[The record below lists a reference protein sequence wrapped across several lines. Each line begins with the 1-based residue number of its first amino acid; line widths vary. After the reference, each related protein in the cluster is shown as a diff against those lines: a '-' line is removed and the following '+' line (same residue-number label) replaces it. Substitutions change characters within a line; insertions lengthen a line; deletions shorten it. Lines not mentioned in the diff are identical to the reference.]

1 MYRKVKTDFKFQERE
16 HEVLKFWKE
25 NDIFRKSMEQ
35 RKGAPEYTFF
45 DGPPTANG
53 TPHIGHVLTRAIK
66 DLIPRY
72 QTMKGNHVLRKAGWD
87 THGLPVELEVEKLL
101 GLDGKEQIEEYGVE
115 PFIQK
120 CKESVWKYENLWREM
135 SEEVG
140 FWADMDDPYVTY
152 HNDYIES
159 EWWAL
164 KKIWDAGLLYKGF
177 KIVPY
182 CPRCGTALSSHEVA
196 QGYKD
201 VTETSVFVKF
211 PIKGEEKKFFLAWT
225 TTPWT
230 LPSNVALAVNP
241 NEAYVDVTD
250 EQGETC
256 VMAKSLVASVYG
268 EDAKVSVSNERLGKE
283 LEYLEYEPLF
293 DFAKPDKKAYY
304 VVCEDY
310 VTMTD
315 GSGIVHTAPAFGE
328 DDASAGRD
336 YDLPFVQMVDTKG
349 EFLSCC
355 GKYAGMFVK
364 EADPY
369 VIEELKERGL
379 LFRAMEFTHSYP
391 YCWRCDT
398 PLIYYARNTWF
409 ISMTKLRENLLAN
422 NEKVNWLPD
431 NIKHGRFGN
440 FLENVVDWG
449 LSRERYWGT
458 PLPLWECSCG
468 HRDAVGSIGEL
479 QERGHMEDGSAV
491 PSDIELHKP
500 FIDRVHIKCDKC
512 GGDMKRVPEVI
523 DCWFDSGSM
532 PFAQW
537 HYPFENKEIFD
548 SHFPADF
555 ISEAIDQ
562 TRGWFYTLMAISTL
576 LFDQPP
582 YKNVLVMGLV
592 QDKDG
597 KKMSKHLGNGITPR
611 EALDAFGADAVRWYF
626 YINSAPWLPS
636 RFSDKAVGEAMRQFM
651 GTANNN
657 YAFYVLY
664 ADIDNFDP
672 TSYTL
677 SDCNLSVMDK
687 WVLSRLQFAKSE
699 VDRHLGSYH
708 ITEAAKALLQLVD
721 ETSNVYIRACRK
733 RFWQGGMTEDKI
745 AAFMTLYTVLKETAQ
760 LMAPFVPFFAEEIWQ
775 NIVCSVDKDA
785 PVSVHLTDFPVAED
799 SLRDEDLE
807 RRMELV
813 NTLQALGRTCRSEA
827 NLKIRQPLQAVY
839 VVGGEALPEDLL
851 QIVKEEL
858 NVKEVIAAENADAF
872 LSHSF
877 KPQLKT
883 VGPKYGKLVGK
894 IGAAL
899 NAGDGDAM
907 FAQLKTEGAIK
918 LVIDDTDVV
927 LAEEDLQIFDAKKE
941 GYVTGTQG
949 DVTLALDTHLTEELI
964 EEGFV
969 RETVSKLQTMRKDA
983 GFEVTDR
990 IRWTFETTEKLEKI
1004 LSTSFDAISGD
1015 VLAVGRLEEKENA
1028 YSANWKINGEE
1039 ATLYVAVS
1047 ES

>member
-1 MYRKVKTDFKFQERE
+1 M
-16 HEVLKFWKE
+16 
-25 NDIFRKSMEQ
+25 
-35 RKGAPEYTFF
+35 
-45 DGPPTANG
+45 
-53 TPHIGHVLTRAIK
+53 
-66 DLIPRY
+66 
-72 QTMKGNHVLRKAGWD
+72 
-87 THGLPVELEVEKLL
+87 
-101 GLDGKEQIEEYGVE
+101 
-115 PFIQK
+115 
-120 CKESVWKYENLWREM
+120 
-135 SEEVG
+135 
-140 FWADMDDPYVTY
+140 
-152 HNDYIES
+152 
-159 EWWAL
+159 
-164 KKIWDAGLLYKGF
+164 
-177 KIVPY
+177 
-182 CPRCGTALSSHEVA
+182 
-196 QGYKD
+196 
-201 VTETSVFVKF
+201 
-211 PIKGEEKKFFLAWT
+211 
-225 TTPWT
+225 
-230 LPSNVALAVNP
+230 NP

-468 HRDAVGSIGEL
+468 HRDAVGSISEL

-664 ADIDNFDP
+664 ADIDRFDP

-677 SDCNLSVMDK
+677 SDCKLSVMDK

-785 PVSVHLTDFPVAED
+785 PASVHLTDFPVAED

-907 FAQLKTEGAIK
+907 FAQLKNEGAIK

-1004 LSTSFDAISGD
+1004 LNASFDAISGD
-1015 VLAVGRLEEKENA
+1015 VLAVGRLEEKESA

-1039 ATLYVAVS
+1039 TTLYVAVS
-1047 ES
+1047 K